1 LFKKADHDVVKI
13 NKTLRRRANLRD
25 ALIEA
30 ADKTIAVHG
39 LKGLR
44 ARSLAFEVG
53 CAVGAIYNVVN
64 DIDDLIFA
72 VNERTLQML
81 EDELATS
88 ADEDASAP
96 PIDKLVRFAV
106 AYLNFAADH
115 GLRWRAIFEHS
126 MSEGGEVPE
135 WYRGRQRRLFSY
147 LDQPLSELAPDM
159 PAPRRAQVARSMFSA
174 VHGLV
179 ALGLD
184 EKVQAIALPT
194 LREQVGF
201 IVTAIGR
208 GLTRT

>member
-1 LFKKADHDVVKI
+1 MVKI
-13 NKTLRRRANLRD
+13 NKTLRRRANLRE

-30 ADKTIAVHG
+30 AEKTIAIHG

-44 ARSLAFEVG
+44 ARSLAFDVG

-81 EDELATS
+81 EDELLKPAANGQGT
-88 ADEDASAP
+88 EQ
-96 PIDKLVRFAV
+96 PIDRLVRFAV
-106 AYLNFAADH
+106 TYLNFAADH

-126 MSEGGEVPE
+126 MNEGSEVPD
-135 WYRGRQRRLFSY
+135 WYRGRQSRLFGY
-147 LDQPLSELAPDM
+147 LDGPLSELAPEM
-159 PAPRRAQVARSMFSA
+159 TPARRRIVGRSLFSA
-174 VHGLV
+174 VHGIV

-184 EKVQAIALPT
+184 EKVQAIALPD
-194 LREQVGF
+194 LREQVAI
-201 IVTAIGR
+201 IVTAIGH